1 MQIRQRVTSSN
12 NPCALDKSP
21 VQGNLLRAWV
31 YADTQTPPASPG
43 DWTLIASAGQAGGPV
58 SLALYAKL
66 ADGDEGTIALDE
78 ETPPTQYRIE
88 IVEFGRG
95 LAEWEAPRD
104 AFIDAAVTHGSGV
117 QSNSISTPEITVP
130 SKALVEAAMG
140 CTAGS
145 MSFAVSSPFA
155 IRSEIGGRLV
165 VADTEGDGT
174 HQASFTFNNNRHWA
188 AGIAALEIPPR
199 PPRARTGIWV
209 TGIWKPY

>member
-12 NPCALDKSP
+12 NPCALDKPP

-31 YADTQTPPASPG
+31 YANTQISPASPG
-43 DWTLIASAGQAGGPV
+43 NWTVIASNGQAGGPV
-58 SLALYAKL
+58 SLALWAKI
-66 ADGDEGTIALDE
+66 AEGDETGVAIA
-78 ETPPTQYRIE
+78 TPPDQYRIE
-88 IVEFGRG
+88 VVEFGRG
-95 LAEWEAPRD
+95 LAEWVTPWD
-104 AFIDAAVTHGSGV
+104 AFIDAAITHGSGV

-130 SKALVEAAMG
+130 RRALVEAAMS
-140 CTAGS
+140 CTTGS
-145 MSFAVSSPFA
+145 MNFAVSSPFA
-155 IRSEIGGRLV
+155 IRSEVSGRLV

>member
-31 YADTQTPPASPG
+31 YAATQIPPASPG
-43 DWTLIASAGQAGGPV
+43 DWTVITSIGQASGPV
-58 SLALYAKL
+58 SLALWAKI
-66 ADGDEGTIALDE
+66 AEGDETDVAIAG
-78 ETPPTQYRIE
+78 TPPDQYRIE
-88 IVEFGRG
+88 VVEFGRG
-95 LAEWEAPRD
+95 LAEWEAPQD
-104 AFIDAAVTHGSGV
+104 AFIDAAVTHGNGV

-140 CTAGS
+140 CTVGS
-145 MSFAVSSPFA
+145 MNFAVSSPFA
-155 IRSEIGGRLV
+155 IRSEISGRLV

-199 PPRARTGIWV
+199 PPLARTGIWV